1 MSTIP
6 ELQNALAENS
16 ESWELRLSLV
26 EALVAEG
33 RHDTAVEVVNQGEAI
48 PREPGPWLDAAKCY
62 AAVGAIEQARGLI
75 ASSLEI
81 DPEYEPSLTY
91 QQQLEAQIAAAA
103 EQTPVALSA
112 DDVDEEVE
120 EAAAGSP
127 PPPSAAVVMEA
138 LTEGGGSND
147 PIALPKVTFSSD
159 EMDALHAAEEEAR
172 RIREATIKRD
182 KYNSIIITV
191 LLHVAIFALLI
202 SVATKI
208 PPNVPPQIVA
218 SSAAEQQE
226 ETIEDTTM
234 EKPTVDPTTAVNTAV
249 TDIISVNAESS
260 LSVSSLDVPVADM
273 AMEQVVSFNPSMSL
287 GMPTSAESKM
297 MFGQEMEGEVLGVI
311 LDVSGSMA
319 EYLPMVVRE
328 VDKNFKDAPVVYVR
342 NMLMRT
348 ERANPEDE
356 AQVSLIVPEE
366 VKPWTMDE
374 GVRVRTPY
382 WFLWHDLPKKAPQR
396 YVDRLIET
404 YKTRPNQFLADAR
417 WDRSRVQG
425 AMRFLMEENIDSL
438 YIFSDFEDFVDEDV
452 ALTLGQ
458 MLGRRKIRTYVQP
471 AEKKSEPLDIVT
483 KKIVNRTL
491 GRQLPTLVSILGG
504 GGVDEDTP
512 KSLLPPKP
520 EEKKPMTDIDYTHAA
535 PRPEITSKE
544 FFGFRPG
551 KDWTEIHRIVEPE
564 YEAVFYGP
572 EARAY
577 IFLKNEQG
585 QFVQN
590 PIRFHYH
597 SWKYVPEA
605 PDRRHPYR
613 HRKFLRLQEEPT
625 FDGKEIVWK
634 MILEDEV
641 EFDVHVYLGRK
652 GMNATYVAE
661 FPEATEEDRR
671 GDWAHI
677 HFVIPSLAQERS
689 DRYFGYDFPTEG
701 VKLDDV
707 RAVVEPNE
715 VIFNLPRQERDRYGQ
730 GWAELGFEPGY
741 NTRKFNELIRR
752 LPHGI
757 RDMDV
762 TGPSWGGRSMSFR
775 TTASKILLEGG
786 QPRADIEPWESF
798 HARLVRRGDTRERFT
813 KTEAIE
819 IEIK

>member
-1 MSTIP
+1 MPTTP
-6 ELQNALAENS
+6 ELQSALAANPEN
-16 ESWELRLSLV
+16 WELRLSLV
-26 EALVAEG
+26 EALVAES
-33 RHDTAVEVVNQGEAI
+33 RHDTAVEVVNQGEAL

-62 AAVGAIEQARGLI
+62 AAVGALEQARGLV

-81 DPEYEPSLTY
+81 DPEYEPSLIY
-91 QQQLEAQIAAAA
+91 QQQIEQQIAATVAP
-103 EQTPVALSA
+103 TPVALSA
-112 DDVDEEVE
+112 EDIDEEVE
-120 EAAAGSP
+120 STSP
-127 PPPSAAVVMEA
+127 PPPTAAAPAIVEA
-138 LTEGGGSND
+138 LKSGGGSND
-147 PIALPKVTFSSD
+147 PIALPKVSFSSD
-159 EMDALHAAEEEAR
+159 EMDALHAAEEEAKR
-172 RIREATIKRD
+172 LREASIKRD

-218 SSAAEQQE
+218 SNAAEQQE
-226 ETIEDTTM
+226 ETIDDTTM

-249 TDIISVNAESS
+249 TDIISVSAESS
-260 LSVSSLDVPVADM
+260 LSISSLDVPVADM
-273 AMEQVVSFNPSMSL
+273 AMENIVSFNPSMSL
-287 GMPTSAESKM
+287 GMPTSSESKM
-297 MFGQEMEGEVLGVI
+297 MFGQEMQGDVLGVI

-342 NMLMRT
+342 NMVMRQ
-348 ERANPEDE
+348 ERNPDDLET
-356 AQVSLIVPEE
+356 VRLIVPEE
-366 VKPWTMDE
+366 VVPYHPELKT
-374 GVRVRTPY
+374 RTPY

-404 YKTRPNQFLADAR
+404 YKTRPNQFLADGR
-417 WDRSRVQG
+417 WDRSRVQS
-425 AMRFLMEENIDSL
+425 AIEFLMEEKIDSL

-452 ALTLGQ
+452 ALTIGQ
-458 MLGRRKIRTYVQP
+458 MLGRRKIRTYIQP
-471 AEKKSEPLDIVT
+471 AEKKTEPLDVVT
-483 KKIVNRTL
+483 KKIANRTL
-491 GRQLPTLVSILGG
+491 GRQMPTLVSILGG
-504 GGVDEDTP
+504 GGVDEDMPT
-512 KSLLPPKP
+512 SLLPPKP
-520 EEKKPMTDIDYTHAA
+520 EEKKPLTDIDYTYAA
-535 PRPEITSKE
+535 PRPEITSPE
-544 FFGFRPG
+544 FYGFRPG

-577 IFLKNEQG
+577 IFLKNADG
-585 QFVQN
+585 QFIQN

-597 SWKYVPEA
+597 SWIYVPEA
-605 PDRRHPYR
+605 PDPRHQIR
-613 HRKFLRLQEEPT
+613 HRKFLRLQEEPS
-625 FDGKEIVWK
+625 FDGKEIIWK
-634 MILEDEV
+634 MVLEGDL
-641 EFDVHVYLGRK
+641 EFDVHLYLGRK

-661 FPEATEEDRR
+661 YSEDEEQRR
-671 GDWAHI
+671 RDWAHI
-677 HFVIPSLAQERS
+677 HFVIPALAQERS
-689 DRYFGYDFPTEG
+689 DRYFGYDFPADG

-715 VIFNLPRQERDRYGQ
+715 VIFNLPRQERDRYAK

-741 NTRKFNELIRR
+741 NTRKFDELIRR
-752 LPHGI
+752 LPSGI